1 MKRILILLL
10 ILGSIGFLTACQETK
25 GYIVI
30 SKLFE
35 STEQQNNSIEL
46 YNLSDE
52 DIDLKNYSLN
62 FYTNGSLEISST
74 ISLSG
79 TIKAQDYFVVGSANA
94 THEILKSLIDYSFND
109 GTMPFNGNDSVELV
123 FKKKVIDYVG
133 LVGSDVD
140 YSKDL
145 TLIRIGRK
153 QDYMSSKTFD
163 PFNFIYYL
171 PDMFEYLKNE
181 NYEIKTLEDLLAGPR
196 LEQRYLEMPYTDPN
210 RSTIGGGGAALVKL
224 TGVADGDTAYFTA
237 DNGFPGGSLRYF
249 YLNTPEV
256 DGSHVSAEPWGYVA
270 SKYNK
275 EYLLSNSSQ
284 KEIHVQSI
292 KGYALNEGYGRNLG
306 LVWVNGHLSQFLIT
320 REGLTESIGTIYA
333 AHDLEM
339 HYKNVPYLT
348 FLRFAEKHAID
359 QGWGIKGYPSNPNG
373 EKSPDWNYESNKKT
387 TESPVWTP
395 HLPLPWEWKMF

>member
-1 MKRILILLL
+1 MKRILLMFI
-10 ILGSIGFLTACQETK
+10 ILGFLGALFACQK
-25 GYIVI
+25 SSGSIVI

-35 STEQQNNSIEL
+35 STEQQNNAIEL
-46 YNLSDE
+46 YNISDN
-52 DIDLKNYSLN
+52 DIDLKNYKIN
-62 FYTNGSLEISST
+62 FYNNGSLEITST
-74 ISLSG
+74 ILLNG
-79 TIKAQDYFVVGSANA
+79 IIKANDYFVIGSSNA
-94 THEILKSLIDYSFND
+94 MDETLKQAIDFSFEEGSLPY
-109 GTMPFNGNDSVELV
+109 NGNDSVELV
-123 FKKKVIDYVG
+123 NKKTVIDYVG

-140 YSKDL
+140 YSNNL
-145 TLIRIGRK
+145 TLIRIGHVE
-153 QDYMSSKTFD
+153 DYQPSQTFD
-163 PFNFIYYL
+163 PFHFIYYL
-171 PDMFEYLKNE
+171 PDVFQYLKNDD
-181 NYEIKTLEDLLAGPR
+181 YEIKTLDDVLAGPQ
-196 LEQRYLEMPYTDPN
+196 LEQQYKDMPYVDPN
-210 RSTIGGGGAALVKL
+210 NQSIGGGGAVLVNV

-237 DNGFPGGSLRYF
+237 NNGFPGGSVRYF

-275 EYLLSNSSQ
+275 EYLLSNSSE
-284 KEIHVQSI
+284 KEIYIQSI
-292 KGYALNEGYGRNLG
+292 KGYSLEEGYGRSLG
-306 LVWVNGHLSQFLIT
+306 LVWINGYLSQFLIT

-395 HLPLPWEWKMF
+395 HLPLPWE